1 MNKQM
6 QGRVSYLPDNTKEE
20 ITNWY
25 HLYSDSI
32 FKYIL
37 MMIND
42 YQQAEDLTHDT
53 FIKAYKKHHSFQKR
67 AKPKTWLFSIAHN
80 ITVDYIR
87 KQKPIKIFQEI
98 FQTIKDPA
106 PLPEDSVE
114 IRESS
119 IELYKAL
126 SRLKPSYREVIVLRK
141 IKEFSTR
148 ETSEILNWSEGKV
161 KTTLYRATPA
171 LEKEL
176 LKEGFL
182 NEKSI

>member
-1 MNKQM
+1 M
-6 QGRVSYLPDNTKEE
+6 QGRVSYLPHTKEE

-32 FKYIL
+32 FKFIM

-42 YQQAEDLTHDT
+42 YHQAEDLTHDT
-53 FIKAYKKHHSFQKR
+53 FIKAYKSHHSFQK
-67 AKPKTWLFSIAHN
+67 KSQPKTWLFSIAHN
-80 ITVDYIR
+80 NTVDYIR
-87 KQKPIKIFQEI
+87 KQKPIKIFQEVL
-98 FQTIKDPA
+98 QTLKDSA
-106 PLPEDSVE
+106 PLPEDVLE

-119 IELYKAL
+119 VELYKAL
-126 SRLKPSYREVIVLRK
+126 SKLKSSYREVIILRK
-141 IKEFSTR
+141 INEFSTR

-161 KTTLYRATPA
+161 KTTLYRAIPD

-182 NEKSI
+182 NEKQV

>member
-1 MNKQM
+1 
-6 QGRVSYLPDNTKEE
+6 
-20 ITNWY
+20 
-25 HLYSDSI
+25 
-32 FKYIL
+32 

-53 FIKAYKKHHSFQKR
+53 FIKAYKNHHSYQKK
-67 AKPKTWLFSIAHN
+67 ASPKTWLFSIAHN
-80 ITVDYIR
+80 STVDYIR
-87 KQKPIKIFQEI
+87 KQKPIKIFQDI
-98 FQTIKDPA
+98 FQTVKDPA
-106 PLPEDSVE
+106 SLPEDVLE

-126 SRLKPSYREVIVLRK
+126 SRLKSTYREVIILRK
-141 IKEFSTR
+141 IREFSVK

-161 KTTLYRATPA
+161 KTTLYRAIPA

-182 NEKSI
+182 YE

>member
-1 MNKQM
+1 MN
-6 QGRVSYLPDNTKEE
+6 YLPETKEE

-25 HLYSDSI
+25 QLYSDSI

-53 FIKAYKKHHSFQKR
+53 FIKAYKNYHSFQKKS
-67 AKPKTWLFSIAHN
+67 KPQTWLFSIAHN
-80 ITVDYIR
+80 NTVDYIR
-87 KQKPIKIFQEI
+87 KQKPLKIFQEI
-98 FQTIKDPA
+98 LQTMKDSS
-106 PLPEDSVE
+106 PLPEDVLE

-119 IELYKAL
+119 MELYSAL
-126 SRLKPSYREVIVLRK
+126 SRLKSSYREVIILRK
-141 IKEFSTR
+141 IKEFNTK
-148 ETSEILNWSEGKV
+148 ETSEILKWSEGKV
-161 KTTLYRATPA
+161 KTTLYRAIPA

-182 NEKSI
+182 YGK

>member
-1 MNKQM
+1 M
-6 QGRVSYLPDNTKEE
+6 SYLPDTKEE

-37 MMIND
+37 TMIND

-53 FIKAYKKHHSFQKR
+53 FIKAYKNHHTFQKKS
-67 AKPKTWLFSIAHN
+67 KPKTWLFSIAHN
-80 ITVDYIR
+80 NTVDYIR
-87 KQKPIKIFQEI
+87 KQKPVKIFQEI
-98 FQTIKDPA
+98 FQTNKDSA
-106 PLPEDSVE
+106 PLPEDTLE
-114 IRESS
+114 IRERS

-126 SRLKPSYREVIVLRK
+126 SRLKSSYREVIILRK
-141 IKEFSTR
+141 IKEFSIG

-161 KTTLYRATPA
+161 KTTLYRAIPA

-182 NEKSI
+182 YEK

>member
-1 MNKQM
+1 M
-6 QGRVSYLPDNTKEE
+6 SYLPDTKEE

-42 YQQAEDLTHDT
+42 YHQAEDLTHDT
-53 FIKAYKKHHSFQKR
+53 FIKAYKNHNSFQKKS
-67 AKPKTWLFSIAHN
+67 KPQTWLFSIAHN
-80 ITVDYIR
+80 NTVDYIR

-98 FQTIKDPA
+98 FQTIKDSA
-106 PLPEDSVE
+106 PLPEDILE

-126 SRLKPSYREVIVLRK
+126 SRLKSSYREVIILRK

-161 KTTLYRATPA
+161 KTTLYRAIPA

-182 NEKSI
+182 NGKQI